1 MPGRTTPNGH
11 GWHRS
16 NGERDA
22 IDGCP
27 RHARGASSPSAGS
40 GYLFPDRFHAE
51 SERDRSGSPSGV
63 QGASMVSVTDP
74 CLDRAM
80 EIVQSEIDILTAERD
95 AFDDFLARLAD
106 ISTDHLDVSPTDVG
120 TAGATVVDQS
130 QPTSNLEAV
139 RTAYRE
145 TVMAVPHYESEYGES
160 FVEHLG
166 AEVDATLASQIA
178 HGTVLT
184 EPVLA
189 ALRAAT
195 EDGRS
200 NRHDLIAELQ
210 RERDSLTQVVSTLT
224 EIERQTHRIGTQ
236 LPADTQDSLGAELTA
251 LETRCADL
259 ANTRQQTIHGRAA
272 TAWSGVDEDS
282 LLRYLYADLETET
295 PALSAIGSCLATIRR
310 HQRQL

>member
-1 MPGRTTPNGH
+1 
-11 GWHRS
+11 
-16 NGERDA
+16 
-22 IDGCP
+22 
-27 RHARGASSPSAGS
+27 
-40 GYLFPDRFHAE
+40 
-51 SERDRSGSPSGV
+51 
-63 QGASMVSVTDP
+63 MVSVTYP

-80 EIVQSEIDILTAERD
+80 DIAQTEIDILTAERD

-106 ISTDHLDVSPTDVG
+106 VSTDCLDVSPTDVG
-120 TAGATVVDQS
+120 TAGATLVDQS
-130 QPTSNLEAV
+130 QPTTNLDAV

-166 AEVDATLASQIA
+166 AEVDATLANQIA

-184 EPVLA
+184 GPVLA
-189 ALRAAT
+189 ALKGAIDT
-195 EDGRS
+195 GRT
-200 NRHDLIAELQ
+200 NRHDLISELQ
-210 RERDSLTQVVSTLT
+210 RERASLERVGSTLT

-236 LPADTQDSLGAELTA
+236 LPADTKDSLEAELAA

-259 ANTRQQTIHGRAA
+259 AKSRQQTIHGRAA
-272 TAWSGVDEDS
+272 TAWSGVDEES

-295 PALSAIGSCLATIRR
+295 PALSAIGSCLITIRR